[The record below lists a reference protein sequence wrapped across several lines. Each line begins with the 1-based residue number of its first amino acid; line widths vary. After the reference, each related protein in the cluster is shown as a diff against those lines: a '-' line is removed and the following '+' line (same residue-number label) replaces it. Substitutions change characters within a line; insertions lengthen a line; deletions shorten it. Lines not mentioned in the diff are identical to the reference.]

1 MRDFQ
6 IFQVGILKRMEELD
20 QKVDNGLI
28 GLAAKCEKME
38 KLVSKYK

>member
-6 IFQVGILKRMEELD
+6 SFQISIIKRMEELD
-20 QKVDNGLI
+20 QKVDSGLI